1 MPSIPNAAYLCA
13 WACLS
18 VTTSTYNKWVL
29 DRLAFNF
36 PMTLSCAH
44 MAGGACVLHAYLAW
58 RRGGWGGSKQH
69 QTKEHLADQ
78 KPLGPA
84 DPEKAAATLT
94 GHPRPVAAAWARQ
107 DLPWW
112 LRHHG
117 RHILPIAA
125 MFATSVCL
133 RNSAFAG
140 LPLPVMQLL
149 GSCAPLASY
158 ALSIAA
164 GLVSLTWPGLACMV
178 TCVCGVTI
186 AVSGRSTVPYSGHAL
201 TRQAA
206 GVGLEVCRSIVLQLF
221 IRKVV
226 EEGEASDGE
235 KGKAHPLVEIGV
247 NAFTAEIMSM
257 PTPTPTQHKQLT
269 AASVKVGQQDERALS
284 PSHLTPSPPPL
295 PTVLLAM
302 YAPVCAAMLALPAAA
317 FEVDRALADAA
328 GRPPWFWAA
337 LAGNVATALALN
349 LAAVTC
355 LHRVGVVALSLT
367 GFAKDW
373 GLVLVSTALFGRE
386 VSPRFV
392 AGMLITT
399 GAVGVYGSLRRGI

>member
-1 MPSIPNAAYLCA
+1 MPPAPNAAYLCA

-58 RRGGWGGSKQH
+58 KRGGWGAGKQQ

-78 KPLGPA
+78 QPLRPA
-84 DPEKAAATLT
+84 DPEKAAATLAS
-94 GHPRPVAAAWARQ
+94 HPRPATATWARQ
-107 DLPWW
+107 DLLWW

-164 GLVSLTWPGLACMV
+164 GLATLTWPGLACMV
-178 TCVCGVTI
+178 ACVCGVAI

-201 TRQAA
+201 ARQAA

-221 IRKVV
+221 IREVV
-226 EEGEASDGE
+226 EEGEASGRE
-235 KGKAHPLVEIGV
+235 VGKAHQLVEIGI
-247 NAFTAEIMSM
+247 NAVAAEATSL
-257 PTPTPTQHKQLT
+257 PTPTPTQPKQLT

-284 PSHLTPSPPPL
+284 SSHLIPSPPPL

-302 YAPVCAAMLALPAAA
+302 YAPVCAVMLALPTTV
-317 FEVDRALADAA
+317 FEFDRALADAA
-328 GRPPWFWAA
+328 GRPPWGRARP
-337 LAGNVATALALN
+337 LGGSGLALM
-349 LAAVTC
+349 
-355 LHRVGVVALSLT
+355 G
-367 GFAKDW
+367 
-373 GLVLVSTALFGRE
+373 
-386 VSPRFV
+386 
-392 AGMLITT
+392 
-399 GAVGVYGSLRRGI
+399 